1 MMSDILIAYYSRRG
15 QNYVNGS
22 IENLPRGNTEL
33 IAEMIQ
39 RSTGGELFEIET
51 VKEYPID
58 YTECTL
64 VAKDEL
70 RRKDRPELKK
80 YLDSL
85 DRFGT
90 IYLGYPCRW
99 GLPPMAV
106 FTFLERYDWSGK
118 IIRPFSTHEGSG
130 LGGSISQIK
139 KACLNAKVEAGLAI
153 HGADAARSESAV
165 VAWLNRSK

>member
-1 MMSDILIAYYSRRG
+1 MMANILIAYYSRRG
-15 QNYVNGS
+15 QNYVNGD
-22 IENLPRGNTEL
+22 IKNLPRGNTEL

-39 RSTGGELFEIET
+39 KHVGGELFEIDT

-70 RRKDRPELKK
+70 HQKARPELKK
-80 YLDSL
+80 YLDSINQY
-85 DRFGT
+85 DV
-90 IYLGYPCRW
+90 IYLGYPCWW

-106 FTFLERYDWSGK
+106 FTFLERYDWKGK

-130 LGGSISQIK
+130 LGGSLSQIK
-139 KACLNAKVEAGLAI
+139 KACPNAIVKAGLAI
-153 HGADAARSESAV
+153 HGADAARSEAAV
-165 VAWLNRSK
+165 VNWLNQQ

>member
-1 MMSDILIAYYSRRG
+1 MPKILIAYYSRRG
-15 QNYVNGS
+15 QNYVNGD
-22 IENLPRGNTEL
+22 IKNLSRGNTEL

-39 RSTGGELFEIET
+39 KHVGGDLFEIDT
-51 VKEYPID
+51 VKAYPID
-58 YTECTL
+58 YNECIA

-70 RRKDRPELKK
+70 RQKARPELKN
-80 YLDSL
+80 YLDGIS
-85 DRFGT
+85 DYDV
-90 IYLGYPCRW
+90 IYVGYPCWW

-106 FTFLERYDWSGK
+106 FTFLEHCDWSGK

-139 KACLNAKVEAGLAI
+139 KACPGATVKAGLAI

-165 VAWLNRSK
+165 VAWLNQNI